1 MKKFF
6 SFSVFLLVNVLF
18 SGQSFAQGANIWTRK
33 SDLGFYLPNSPPPRS
48 EGVGFSVGNKGFV
61 GLGYDGTNYLNDFW
75 EYDPVADL
83 WTQKADFQGG
93 TRGGAVAF
101 SIGSFGYVGTGFNVN
116 GQFKDFWQYDTAA
129 NTWQAKS
136 DFQGGLRKFAVGFSI
151 NNKGYIGT
159 G

>member
-1 MKKFF
+1 
-6 SFSVFLLVNVLF
+6 
-18 SGQSFAQGANIWTRK
+18 
-33 SDLGFYLPNSPPPRS
+33 
-48 EGVGFSVGNKGFV
+48 
-61 GLGYDGTNYLNDFW
+61 
-75 EYDPVADL
+75 
-83 WTQKADFQGG
+83 
-93 TRGGAVAF
+93 
-101 SIGSFGYVGTGFNVN
+101 VGTGFNVN